1 MCKHGCTLSRFSQT
15 QLFAALWTVARL
27 LCPWDSPDKN
37 TGVGYHALLHRVFPT
52 QGSNL
57 SLLTSAALAGRF
69 FTAST
74 TWEAC
79 VYVYI

>member
-1 MCKHGCTLSRFSQT
+1 MHGCTLSRFSQT
-15 QLFAALWTVARL
+15 QLFATLWTVARL

-37 TGVGYHALLHRVFPT
+37 TGVGRYALLHGVFPT
-52 QGSNL
+52 QGSNP
-57 SLLTSAALAGRF
+57 SLLTSPALAGQF
-69 FTAST
+69 FT